1 MPIKSYE
8 KGWFLQIRQFFLL
21 QITTKFLQ
29 IETGVT
35 NYDKI
40 IKYDSY

>member
-1 MPIKSYE
+1 MKKGDSY
-8 KGWFLQIRQFFLL
+8 KYGSFFLL